1 MTRFFVPGDAA
12 AVSVGADEVAAAL
25 TGQPGVEVVRT
36 GSRGMLWLE
45 PLVEVDT
52 ADGRVGFA
60 NVSPGQVGAL
70 LADATSVCSREP
82 TASAGPAP
90 EADHPAYLGP
100 LDEHP
105 WMTRQARLTTARL
118 GVVDPADP
126 DDYARHGGWVGLR
139 RALGMAP
146 EAVVEEV
153 VASGL
158 RGRGGAGFPAG
169 VKWRTVAGAPGP
181 LKFVCCNADEG
192 DSGTF
197 ADRMLIEGDPFTLI
211 EGMAIAALAV
221 GASEGYVYIRGV
233 PARHRHP
240 APSHRDRANTAWLGP
255 DILGQG
261 GVRRGRA
268 GRRRRLHLR
277 RGDLDARVHHRGR
290 AARCAPNPRSPRSS
304 GLFGRADRRQQRPH
318 ALRRCPMVLAD
329 GPEAYA
335 ALGTDRSR
343 GTQVFQLA
351 GNVARGGI
359 VEADFGITLRDLVE
373 GFGGGTRSG
382 RPVRRPSRSADRS
395 GPTCPPITGPAAGL
409 RGDSPR
415 PGFDA
420 GARRHRR
427 LRRHR
432 RHAGRMARFAME
444 FCAKESCGKCT
455 PCRIGSQRGVEVID
469 RLVAGGTES
478 TPGAPRPSSKTCARR
493 WKGLAVRDGRADA
506 DAGAQRPHHFPRTS
520 GSVRTESPDDDEPR
534 PRTRPRHT
542 PRSGR

>member
-90 EADHPAYLGP
+90 EAGHPAYLGP

-181 LKFVCCNADEG
+181 LKFVTVNADEG

-197 ADRMLIEGDPFTLI
+197 ADRMLMEGDPFALI
-211 EGMAIAALAV
+211 EGMAITAWAV
-221 GASEGYVYIRGV
+221 GASEGYVFIRSEYQHAIATMRRAV
-233 PARHRHP
+233 ETAR
-240 APSHRDRANTAWLGP
+240 TGGWLGP
-255 DILGQG
+255 DILGSG
-261 GVRRGRA
+261 LAFDVEVRVGAGAYICGEETSMLSTIEGRRGEVRA
-268 GRRRRLHLR
+268 KPPIPAL
-277 RGDLDARVHHRGR
+277 
-290 AARCAPNPRSPRSS
+290 S
-304 GLFGRADRRQQRPH
+304 GLFGRPTVVNNVLTVAAVPSI
-318 ALRRCPMVLAD
+318 LAD

-335 ALGTDRSR
+335 AHGVDRSPQHGVVDVNPVLRLDPGDRVHGGHQGPRAGRVGLLIVRHLGLGLVEHSRRAFVDRVDLR
-343 GTQVFQLA
+343 GSADDALVAEFDPRVPRHGHHDRGVVDGVDAQQLDRVGEPHALAA
-351 GNVARGGI
+351 GPGGVGGIILGGAEDEDVDPAVRAGREGRAPAYESGHSAAPGEYLGGHRRRLDDEESAHATDDQDDDGGCDGEDQATSAMPDATFGRRFCPRGG
-359 VEADFGITLRDLVE
+359 
-373 GFGGGTRSG
+373 GGQG
-382 RPVRRPSRSADRS
+382 R
-395 GPTCPPITGPAAGL
+395 
-409 RGDSPR
+409 
-415 PGFDA
+415 
-420 GARRHRR
+420 
-427 LRRHR
+427 
-432 RHAGRMARFAME
+432 
-444 FCAKESCGKCT
+444 
-455 PCRIGSQRGVEVID
+455 
-469 RLVAGGTES
+469 
-478 TPGAPRPSSKTCARR
+478 
-493 WKGLAVRDGRADA
+493 
-506 DAGAQRPHHFPRTS
+506 
-520 GSVRTESPDDDEPR
+520 
-534 PRTRPRHT
+534 
-542 PRSGR
+542 